1 MNFKWWIDSLQRT
14 RIILTTIITTTAT
27 MRMGVKFYG
36 LEAVR
41 VNRDPKTCR
50 RQPGMD
56 EGGGGGGE
64 GGRMGVSDSTS
75 EQ

>member
-1 MNFKWWIDSLQRT
+1 
-14 RIILTTIITTTAT
+14 
-27 MRMGVKFYG
+27 MRMGVKCNG